1 MLQCNIVFSIPRYM
15 NKLPHSGLKMAA
27 KTTSSIQVIARVSR
41 LLDTLA
47 AHDEPVSLKTLSG
60 ATGLHPS
67 TAFRILASLIE
78 HGFVERSMAGHYR
91 LGSRLLQL
99 GSQVQGRIDRHSVI
113 RPALPEELNT
123 VVHVPRPLSSP
134 GDREI
139 GR

>member
-15 NKLPHSGLKMAA
+15 NKLPRSGFEMAT
-27 KTTSSIQVIARVSR
+27 KTTSSIQVIARVAR

-47 AHDEPVSLKTLSG
+47 AHDEPISLKTLSG

-78 HGFVERSMAGHYR
+78 HGFVERSMTGHYR

-99 GSQVQGRIDRHSVI
+99 GSQVQGRIDRHSAI
-113 RPALPEELNT
+113 RSALSEELNA
-123 VVHVPRPLSSP
+123 VVHTPRSLPSP
-134 GDREI
+134 RDREI